1 MPGMATEA
9 TDGSPA
15 ALGAATAGGPGEA
28 ALDTALTV
36 EAHQHAAVAPVRSG
50 AHAYALGARLTDQTA
65 AIMPDPHG

>member
-50 AHAYALGARLTDQTA
+50 AHALGARLTDQTA
-65 AIMPDPHG
+65 TIMPDPHG